1 MFFQGPM
8 TPRSTRSNDSGMV
21 AEDPSQRSETASTTS
36 SNTPPE
42 TSEESGI
49 HSSNFDHPK
58 LK

>member
-1 MFFQGPM
+1 M
-8 TPRSTRSNDSGMV
+8 TPKSTRSNDSGMV
-21 AEDPSQRSETASTTS
+21 AEDPSQRSDTDSTTS

-49 HSSNFDHPK
+49 HSATFDHTK